1 MLSLFNNFSSTSLFS
16 VLSKQFKR
24 VLKLIGYPIWTY
36 IICGG
41 QSDACSRIYI
51 NFRVILGSNLV
62 ELNDM
67 VLHHFILPS
76 TVCHW

>member
-1 MLSLFNNFSSTSLFS
+1 MLSLFNNFSTSLFS
-16 VLSKQFKR
+16 LLSKQFKR
-24 VLKLIGYPIWTY
+24 VLKLIGYPIWIY

-41 QSDACSRIYI
+41 QSYACSRIYI